1 MPAPLLQ
8 LTGVTKRYDS
18 LGGANPLPVI
28 NGISLTVTHGETLAI
43 VGPSG
48 SGKSTL
54 LQIIGTLDRLTSGEV
69 LLDGRNLAAMD
80 DLQLAE
86 VRNRQIGFV
95 FQSHYLLPQ
104 CTVIENVLVPTLAR
118 SRRHEEADEA
128 GKQSESVRLV
138 TSAATN
144 ESPDQRATRLLKRVG
159 LGERLHH
166 RPGQLSGGE
175 RQRVAVVRALINQP
189 QLLLADEPTG
199 SLDHASAT
207 ALGQLLVEL
216 NREEGVTLIVVT
228 HARELAKRMG
238 RVFELTE
245 GKLVAR

>member
-18 LGGANPLPVI
+18 LGGADSLPVL
-28 NGISLTVTHGETLAI
+28 NGISLTVTRGETLTI

-54 LQIIGTLDRLTSGEV
+54 LQIIGTLDRPTSGEV
-69 LLDGRNLAAMD
+69 LLDGQNLAALND
-80 DLQLAE
+80 VQLAA
-86 VRNRQIGFV
+86 VRNQQIGFV

-104 CTVIENVLVPTLAR
+104 CTVIENVLVPTLA
-118 SRRHEEADEA
+118 
-128 GKQSESVRLV
+128 
-138 TSAATN
+138 
-144 ESPDQRATRLLKRVG
+144 SPSPRQTGSGQGEGNPSSSGETAQARATRLLKRVG
-159 LGERLHH
+159 LAERLHH

-216 NREEGVTLIVVT
+216 NREEGVTLILVT
-228 HARELAKRMG
+228 HALELAKRMG
-238 RVFELTE
+238 RVLRLED
-245 GKLVAR
+245 GKLVEDGG